1 MRRIFIFPV
10 LMILLSTPALKGQNY
25 QAFFTDSTMRV
36 DYYHTGT
43 AAEELFSLD
52 QVYLEGPWPGSK
64 TRLLDSLHL
73 GKYLAKVYDVQTD
86 QLLFSF
92 SYNTVFGEWQT
103 TSEALSGIKR
113 TMHESVRFP
122 FPRRAVKVVIAS
134 RDRRN
139 VFSDQFTTVIEPN
152 SRFVN
157 REIKHFPFTVQKVSH
172 NGDPAR
178 KVDLLILGDGYTQAE
193 AEAFNDD
200 VARFQKRLFSVS
212 PFKERKEDFNVWAIQ
227 AVAPESGIDDPR
239 AGVWK
244 NNLLG
249 TTYNSL
255 DLQRYV
261 LTTENRM
268 LRDVASMAPYDA
280 LYIIFNAPGY
290 GGGGIYNWYS
300 TCYAGESK
308 DIPEWWS
315 LYVFVHEFG
324 HSFGGLGDEYYSS
337 DVAYN
342 EFYPAGVE
350 PVDPNLTA
358 LLDKDNLKW
367 KHLVQP
373 GTPLPTPWGKALY
386 DSLSLQLRLSAAD
399 YFKNAARMD
408 SIRTAIPLSRVGAYE
423 GAGYASNG
431 LYRPAID
438 CIMFSKNIVPFC
450 PVCVEAI
457 NRVIDTFVK

>member
-1 MRRIFIFPV
+1 MRRLSILSIFCLLIAASS
-10 LMILLSTPALKGQNY
+10 LMGQDY
-25 QAFFTDSTMRV
+25 AAFFTDSTMRV

-43 AAEELFSLD
+43 DTSEIYSLD
-52 QVYLEGPWPGSK
+52 QVCLEGPWPGSK
-64 TRLLDSLHL
+64 TRCIDVLGL
-73 GKYLAKVYDVQTD
+73 GKYLAQVHDFETG
-86 QLLFSF
+86 QLLFST

-103 TSEALSGIKR
+103 TAEAIAGIPR
-113 TMHESVRFP
+113 TMHETVRFP
-122 FPRRAVKVVIAS
+122 FPKKPVKLVISS

-139 VFSDQFTTVIEPN
+139 AFSERFTTVIDPH
-152 SRFVN
+152 SRFIH
-157 REIKHFPFTVQKVSH
+157 REVKHLPFKVTQVLF
-172 NGDPAR
+172 NGDPAQ
-178 KVDLLILGDGYTQAE
+178 KVDVLILGDGYTQKE
-193 AEAFNDD
+193 SKLFLDD
-200 VARFQKRLFSVS
+200 VERYQKRLFSVS
-212 PFKERKEDFNVWAIQ
+212 PFRERRQDFNVRAIQ
-227 AVAPESGIDDPR
+227 AVSPESGIDDPR

-261 LTTENRM
+261 LTLENRAV
-268 LRDVASMAPYDA
+268 RDIAALAPYDA
-280 LYIIFNAPGY
+280 ICIIFNAPGY

-300 TCYAGESK
+300 TCYAGKSK
-308 DIPEWWS
+308 EIPEWWS

-324 HSFGGLGDEYYSS
+324 HSFAGLGDEYYSS

-342 EFYPAGVE
+342 EFYPLGIE

-358 LLDKDNLKW
+358 LLDPENIKW
-367 KHLVQP
+367 KHMIQP

-386 DSLSLQLRLSAAD
+386 DSLSQSLRTAGAD
-399 YFKNAARMD
+399 RKAILARMD
-408 SIRTAIPLSRVGAYE
+408 SIRTAIPVSRVGAYE

-450 PVCVEAI
+450 PVCEQAI
-457 NRVIDTFVK
+457 NRVIDTLVK